1 MQSMLMCDAATPT
14 AEEFSATS
22 GETIFVPFLGRVFDV
37 QSRDEAQLVAR
48 ASAELRRG
56 DFALLSPREFERLIT
71 ATTASATEE
80 MAARLR
86 ERAVAVRRGDL

>member
-1 MQSMLMCDAATPT
+1 MQSMLMCDEATLPAADFST
-14 AEEFSATS
+14 AS

-37 QSRDEAQLVAR
+37 QSRDEALLVAE
-48 ASAELRRG
+48 ASALLRTA
-56 DFALLSPREFERLIT
+56 DFALLSPREFERLIV
-71 ATTASATEE
+71 AATASATEE